1 MNPSTRKTT
10 AIIGLTVAGAF
21 VVGAFVAN
29 RMTRSKNNTVIWGI
43 NKQLDQMNSVADMER
58 EEQYVILLK

>member
-1 MNPSTRKTT
+1 MNPAARKTT
-10 AIIGLTVAGAF
+10 AIIGLT

-43 NKQLDQMNSVADMER
+43 NGQLDQMNSVADMGR
-58 EEQYVILLK
+58 EQYVIPMK